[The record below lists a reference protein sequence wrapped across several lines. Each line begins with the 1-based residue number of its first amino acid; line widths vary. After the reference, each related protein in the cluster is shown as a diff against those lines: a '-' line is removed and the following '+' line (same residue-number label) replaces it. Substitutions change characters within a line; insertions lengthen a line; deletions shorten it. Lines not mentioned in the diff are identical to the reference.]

1 MPNLLDQERLVRGEI
16 RHDALQAA
24 RVLILD
30 GRLPMF
36 QAGLPA
42 REELATP
49 RRECRGR
56 HPVASTEALER
67 LPFEPLDDDGYFP
80 PRRPPPRADERRQG

>member
-49 RRECRGR
+49 LRESYR
-56 HPVASTEALER
+56 VS
-67 LPFEPLDDDGYFP
+67 
-80 PRRPPPRADERRQG
+80 RRPNSLNQATSACS

>member
-1 MPNLLDQERLVRGEI
+1 M
-16 RHDALQAA
+16 A
-24 RVLILD
+24 RSATTLFKRRVSSSSM
-30 GRLPMF
+30 GVLPMF

-49 RRECRGR
+49 LREFRGR

-67 LPFEPLDDDGYFP
+67 LPLEPLDDDGYFP